1 MAGVTN
7 AGFVPKRFNEI
18 ITSLQENAKPIFQDL
33 VQPGE
38 EVDVGDTSTIGRMIG
53 LVALDLDEVWQALQQ
68 VYQAFDPN
76 SATGVA
82 LDNIVQ
88 YMGVTRQIGRPTV
101 LRASVWGAVG
111 TYLPIGQVIRGTT
124 ADQFVSTTELTFS
137 AADFI
142 GFSVEPTSIVE
153 GEVCSFT
160 FIVEEGIY
168 TLTRTILAGDTV
180 NTVLNDW
187 KSQFDALLLS
197 RYNTYIENNKLYFT
211 LNEYF
216 AYVTVPSLT
225 NSVIVDVKK
234 RLTFNSSVEGDISAP
249 IGTATTILTPVFGW
263 TSVINEIS
271 AERGSTEESD
281 EELRERFR
289 ISKAVR
295 ANNTAE
301 ALYSQ
306 LLELEGVGF
315 VRIYENT
322 TDATDLLGLPPHS
335 FMAIVRGGTNTDIGQ
350 VVWNNEP
357 VGIAS
362 FGNTSVVVRD
372 TQNVER
378 TVNFS
383 RPTETPIYVKVQV
396 TKTGNT
402 FPADGVEQ
410 IREAVLDYLST
421 NSTFGEDIIYTR
433 LFTPINT
440 VPGHQVDLLE
450 IGKTPLTLGTSN
462 ITIDWNEFPISL
474 AEYIEVTVT
483 T

>member
-38 EVDVGDTSTIGRMIG
+38 EVDVGDTSTIGRLIG

-101 LRASVWGAVG
+101 LRASVWGIVG
-111 TYLPIGQVIRGTT
+111 TYLPIGQVIRGTA

-137 AADFI
+137 AVDFI
-142 GFSVEPTSIVE
+142 GFSVEPTIIVE

-168 TLTRTILAGDTV
+168 TLTRTILAGDTL

-234 RLTFNSSVEGDISAP
+234 RLTFNSAVEGDISSP
-249 IGTATTILTPVFGW
+249 IGTVTTILTPVFGW

-271 AERGSTEESD
+271 AERGSTEETD

-410 IREAVLDYLST
+410 IREAILDYLST

-483 T
+483 P